1 MKTVFTIAKKEYE
14 LALHSIST
22 YIVYILFLV
31 IIGIIFS
38 NMVFKIARAELRFLF
53 EVIHIVFLF
62 YIPAI
67 TMGSIAK
74 ERQTGTLE
82 LLSTLPIKLSSIVWG
97 KILSALFQIITII
110 ILSLVFF
117 GIIVIFGEG
126 IDYGAIICGYIGLIL
141 AFGEGI
147 DYGAIICGYIG
158 LILAGLAYAS
168 IGVFASSFPSNQ
180 ILAFVLALLIS
191 AVFYL
196 LKFLLPLLPFGLVP
210 IVQYFS
216 FDYHLSSF
224 LKGVIDTRDILFFL
238 AVTVIFALLAQFN
251 LQSKNLMQEK

>member
-1 MKTVFTIAKKEYE
+1 MKTVWTIAKKEYE
-14 LALHSIST
+14 LALRSIST

-31 IIGIIFS
+31 IIGLIFS
-38 NMVFKIARAELRFLF
+38 NIVFKIARAELRFLF
-53 EVIHIVFLF
+53 EIMHIIFLF

-74 ERQTGTLE
+74 ERQTGTFE

-97 KILSALFQIITII
+97 KILSALLQIITII

-117 GIIVIFGEG
+117 GIIIV
-126 IDYGAIICGYIGLIL
+126 
-141 AFGEGI
+141 FGEGI

-191 AVFYL
+191 AIFYL
-196 LKFLLPLLPFGLVP
+196 LKFILPLLPFSLVP

-238 AVTVIFALLAQFN
+238 ALTVIFALLAQFN
-251 LQSKNLMQEK
+251 LQSKNLMQER

>member
-1 MKTVFTIAKKEYE
+1 MKTVWTIAKKEYE
-14 LALHSIST
+14 LALRSIST

-31 IIGIIFS
+31 IIGLIFS
-38 NMVFKIARAELRFLF
+38 NIVFKIARAELRFLF
-53 EVIHIVFLF
+53 EIMHIIFLF

-74 ERQTGTLE
+74 ERQTGTFE

-97 KILSALFQIITII
+97 KILSALLQIITII

-117 GIIVIFGEG
+117 GIIIV
-126 IDYGAIICGYIGLIL
+126 
-141 AFGEGI
+141 FGEGI

-191 AVFYL
+191 AIFYL
-196 LKFLLPLLPFGLVP
+196 VKFILPLLPFSLVP

-224 LKGVIDTRDILFFL
+224 LKGVIDTWDILFFL
-238 AVTVIFALLAQFN
+238 ALTVIFALLAQFN
-251 LQSKNLMQEK
+251 LQSKNLMQER

>member
-38 NMVFKIARAELRFLF
+38 NMAFKIARAELRFLF

-141 AFGEGI
+141 A
-147 DYGAIICGYIG
+147 
-158 LILAGLAYAS
+158 GLAYAS
-168 IGVFASSFPSNQ
+168 IGVFVSSFPSNQ

>member
-1 MKTVFTIAKKEYE
+1 MKTVWTIAKKEYE
-14 LALHSIST
+14 LALRSIST

-31 IIGIIFS
+31 IIGLIFS

-53 EVIHIVFLF
+53 DIMHIIFLF

-74 ERQTGTLE
+74 ERQTGTFE

-97 KILSALFQIITII
+97 KILSALLQIITII

-117 GIIVIFGEG
+117 GIIIV
-126 IDYGAIICGYIGLIL
+126 
-141 AFGEGI
+141 FGEGI

-191 AVFYL
+191 AIFYL
-196 LKFLLPLLPFGLVP
+196 VKFILPLLPFSLVP

-238 AVTVIFALLAQFN
+238 ALTVIFALLAQFN
-251 LQSKNLMQEK
+251 LQSKNLMQER

>member
-1 MKTVFTIAKKEYE
+1 MKNVFTIAKKEYE

-53 EVIHIVFLF
+53 EIIHIVFLF

-117 GIIVIFGEG
+117 GIIVI
-126 IDYGAIICGYIGLIL
+126 
-141 AFGEGI
+141 FGEGI

>member
-1 MKTVFTIAKKEYE
+1 M
-14 LALHSIST
+14 H
-22 YIVYILFLV
+22 
-31 IIGIIFS
+31 II
-38 NMVFKIARAELRFLF
+38 
-53 EVIHIVFLF
+53 FLF

-74 ERQTGTLE
+74 ERQTGTFE

-97 KILSALFQIITII
+97 KILSALLQIITII

-117 GIIVIFGEG
+117 GIIIV
-126 IDYGAIICGYIGLIL
+126 
-141 AFGEGI
+141 FGEGI

-191 AVFYL
+191 AIFYL
-196 LKFLLPLLPFGLVP
+196 VKFILPLLPFSLVP

-238 AVTVIFALLAQFN
+238 ALTVIFALLAQFN
-251 LQSKNLMQEK
+251 LQSKNLMQER

>member
-14 LALHSIST
+14 LALRSIST

-31 IIGIIFS
+31 IIGLIFS

-53 EVIHIVFLF
+53 DIMHIIFLF

-74 ERQTGTLE
+74 ERQTGTFE

-97 KILSALFQIITII
+97 KILSALLQIITII

-117 GIIVIFGEG
+117 GIIIV
-126 IDYGAIICGYIGLIL
+126 
-141 AFGEGI
+141 FGEGI

-191 AVFYL
+191 AIFYL
-196 LKFLLPLLPFGLVP
+196 VKFILPLLPFSLVP

-238 AVTVIFALLAQFN
+238 ALTVIFALLAQFN
-251 LQSKNLMQEK
+251 LQSKNLMQER

>member
-1 MKTVFTIAKKEYE
+1 MKTVFTIAKKEFQV
-14 LALHSIST
+14 AMRSVST
-22 YIVYILFLV
+22 YIVFVLFLV
-31 IIGIIFS
+31 IIGVIFS

-53 EVIHIVFLF
+53 EMIHIIFLF

-74 ERQTGTLE
+74 ERQSGTLE

-97 KILSALFQIITII
+97 KILAALYQIITII
-110 ILSLVFF
+110 ILTLICF

-141 AFGEGI
+141 A
-147 DYGAIICGYIG
+147 
-158 LILAGLAYAS
+158 GLAYTS

-196 LKFLLPLLPFGLVP
+196 LKFILPLLPFSIVP
-210 IVQYFS
+210 VFQYLS

-238 AVTVIFALLAQFN
+238 GVTVIFALLAQFN
-251 LQSKNLMQEK
+251 LQSKNLMQER

>member
-14 LALHSIST
+14 LALRSIST

-31 IIGIIFS
+31 IIGLIFS

-53 EVIHIVFLF
+53 DIMHIIFLF

-74 ERQTGTLE
+74 ERQTGTFE

-97 KILSALFQIITII
+97 KILSALLQIITII

-117 GIIVIFGEG
+117 GIIIV
-126 IDYGAIICGYIGLIL
+126 
-141 AFGEGI
+141 FGEGI

-191 AVFYL
+191 AIFYL
-196 LKFLLPLLPFGLVP
+196 LKFILPLLPFGLVP

-238 AVTVIFALLAQFN
+238 AITVIFALLAQFN
-251 LQSKNLMQEK
+251 LQSKNLMQER

>member
-53 EVIHIVFLF
+53 EVIHIIFLF

-117 GIIVIFGEG
+117 GIIVI
-126 IDYGAIICGYIGLIL
+126 
-141 AFGEGI
+141 FGEGI

>member
-1 MKTVFTIAKKEYE
+1 
-14 LALHSIST
+14 
-22 YIVYILFLV
+22 
-31 IIGIIFS
+31 
-38 NMVFKIARAELRFLF
+38 ELRFLF
-53 EVIHIVFLF
+53 EIIHIVFLF

-117 GIIVIFGEG
+117 GIIVI
-126 IDYGAIICGYIGLIL
+126 
-141 AFGEGI
+141 FGEGI

>member
-53 EVIHIVFLF
+53 EIIHIVFLF

-126 IDYGAIICGYIGLIL
+126 IDYGAIICGYI
-141 AFGEGI
+141 
-147 DYGAIICGYIG
+147 
-158 LILAGLAYAS
+158 
-168 IGVFASSFPSNQ
+168 
-180 ILAFVLALLIS
+180 ALS
-191 AVFYL
+191 
-196 LKFLLPLLPFGLVP
+196 
-210 IVQYFS
+210 
-216 FDYHLSSF
+216 
-224 LKGVIDTRDILFFL
+224 
-238 AVTVIFALLAQFN
+238 
-251 LQSKNLMQEK
+251 

>member
-14 LALHSIST
+14 LALRSIST

-31 IIGIIFS
+31 IIGLIFS
-38 NMVFKIARAELRFLF
+38 NIVFKIARAELRFLF
-53 EVIHIVFLF
+53 EIMHIIFLF

-74 ERQTGTLE
+74 ERQTGTFE

-97 KILSALFQIITII
+97 KILSALLQIITII

-117 GIIVIFGEG
+117 GIIIV
-126 IDYGAIICGYIGLIL
+126 
-141 AFGEGI
+141 FGEGI

-191 AVFYL
+191 AIFYL
-196 LKFLLPLLPFGLVP
+196 LKFILPLLPFGLVP

-238 AVTVIFALLAQFN
+238 ALTVIFALLAQFN
-251 LQSKNLMQEK
+251 LQSKNLMQER

>member
-14 LALHSIST
+14 LALRSIST

-31 IIGIIFS
+31 IIGLIFS

-53 EVIHIVFLF
+53 EIMHIIFLF

-74 ERQTGTLE
+74 ERQTGTFE

-97 KILSALFQIITII
+97 KILSALLQIITII

-117 GIIVIFGEG
+117 GIIIV
-126 IDYGAIICGYIGLIL
+126 
-141 AFGEGI
+141 FGEGI

-191 AVFYL
+191 AIFYL
-196 LKFLLPLLPFGLVP
+196 LKFILPLLPFGLVP

-238 AVTVIFALLAQFN
+238 ALTVIFALLAQFN
-251 LQSKNLMQEK
+251 LQSKNLMQER

>member
-97 KILSALFQIITII
+97 KILSAVFQIITII

-117 GIIVIFGEG
+117 GIIVI
-126 IDYGAIICGYIGLIL
+126 
-141 AFGEGI
+141 FGEGI

-191 AVFYL
+191 TVFYL

>member
-1 MKTVFTIAKKEYE
+1 MKTVFTIAKEEYE

-141 AFGEGI
+141 A
-147 DYGAIICGYIG
+147 
-158 LILAGLAYAS
+158 GLAYAS

>member
-1 MKTVFTIAKKEYE
+1 MKTVWTIAKKEYE
-14 LALHSIST
+14 LALRSIST

-31 IIGIIFS
+31 IIGLIFS
-38 NMVFKIARAELRFLF
+38 NIVFKIARAELRFLF
-53 EVIHIVFLF
+53 EIMHIIFLF

-74 ERQTGTLE
+74 ERQTGTFE

-97 KILSALFQIITII
+97 KILSALLQIITII

-117 GIIVIFGEG
+117 GIIIV
-126 IDYGAIICGYIGLIL
+126 
-141 AFGEGI
+141 FGEGI

-191 AVFYL
+191 AIFYL
-196 LKFLLPLLPFGLVP
+196 VKFILPLLPFSLVP

-224 LKGVIDTRDILFFL
+224 LKGVIDTRDILFFFFF
-238 AVTVIFALLAQFN
+238 TVIFALLAQFN
-251 LQSKNLMQEK
+251 LQSKNLMQER

>member
-1 MKTVFTIAKKEYE
+1 MKKVFTIAKKEYE

-141 AFGEGI
+141 A
-147 DYGAIICGYIG
+147 
-158 LILAGLAYAS
+158 GLAYAS

>member
-1 MKTVFTIAKKEYE
+1 MKTVWTIAKKEYE
-14 LALHSIST
+14 LALRSIST

-31 IIGIIFS
+31 IIGLIFS
-38 NMVFKIARAELRFLF
+38 NIVFKIARAELRFLF
-53 EVIHIVFLF
+53 EIMHIIFLF

-74 ERQTGTLE
+74 ERQTGTFE

-97 KILSALFQIITII
+97 KILSALLQIITII

-117 GIIVIFGEG
+117 GIIIV
-126 IDYGAIICGYIGLIL
+126 
-141 AFGEGI
+141 FGEGI

-191 AVFYL
+191 AIFYL
-196 LKFLLPLLPFGLVP
+196 VKFILPLLPFSLVP

-238 AVTVIFALLAQFN
+238 AITVIFALLAQFN
-251 LQSKNLMQEK
+251 LQSKNLMQER

>member
-1 MKTVFTIAKKEYE
+1 MKTVWTIAKKEYE
-14 LALHSIST
+14 LALRSIST

-31 IIGIIFS
+31 IIGLIFS
-38 NMVFKIARAELRFLF
+38 NIVFKIARAELRFLF
-53 EVIHIVFLF
+53 EIMHIIFLF

-74 ERQTGTLE
+74 ERQTGTFE

-97 KILSALFQIITII
+97 KILSALLQIITII

-117 GIIVIFGEG
+117 GIIIVFGEG
-126 IDYGAIICGYIGLIL
+126 IDYGS
-141 AFGEGI
+141 
-147 DYGAIICGYIG
+147 IICGYIG

-191 AVFYL
+191 AIFYL
-196 LKFLLPLLPFGLVP
+196 VKFILPLLPFSLVP

-238 AVTVIFALLAQFN
+238 ALTVIFALLAQFN
-251 LQSKNLMQEK
+251 LQSKNLMQER